1 MSKSKIGIVIERE
14 YLERVKKK
22 SFIFTT
28 LLMPVLMLVLMLLP
42 ALLIAFVD
50 KSETRVLV
58 VDNSRTILPYLSD
71 SQEVK
76 FVPATPDVTVDS
88 ALRNSDIGAVLVIP
102 DNIIDAKRS
111 SIRLYTNGPSSI
123 TSEGTITS
131 QINSIVEKERLKRYD
146 IADLDR
152 IMEDIKSDVSIS
164 TVRYDSDNEEEES
177 LSTGVSYAIGIAMTF
192 VLYMFLLMYGQMV
205 MTSIIE
211 EKGNRVL
218 EVVVTSVKPA
228 QLMMGK
234 IIGVALVAV
243 TQMVLWGALLAV
255 MSAYLLP
262 AVMPDA
268 AMADVA
274 AVQAGNLNAV
284 SDTESIEF
292 ITAIASLTQVGN
304 ILSLVGLMTIFL
316 ILGFLIYSSIF
327 AAVGSAVDNIQD
339 ASQLTSFAVFPIVFG
354 LIFAMV
360 AAADPMG
367 PIAFWASIFPL
378 TSPMVMVA
386 RIPFGIPAWEIW
398 LSLALLVLGFIG
410 MVWLA
415 GKIYRVGIFM
425 YGKKPSLKE
434 IIRWISY
441 K

>member
-1 MSKSKIGIVIERE
+1 MAKSKIGIVIERE

-28 LLMPVLMLVLMLLP
+28 LLMPLLKLLLIALP
-42 ALLIAFVD
+42 ALLVAFVD
-50 KSETRVLV
+50 KSETTVLV
-58 VDNSRTILPYLSD
+58 VDNSNRGAPLLENSD
-71 SQEVK
+71 EVK
-76 FVPATPDVTVDS
+76 FEIAGDITVDS
-88 ALRNSDIGAVLVIP
+88 ALRRTDVGAVLIVP
-102 DNIIDAKRS
+102 ENVFDAKRANLK
-111 SIRLYTNGPSSI
+111 LYTNGPTSI
-123 TSEGTITS
+123 ITEGHITG
-131 QINSIVEKERLKRYD
+131 QVNKLVEQERLHHYD
-146 IADLDR
+146 IADLDK
-152 IMEDIKSDVSIS
+152 IMAEVESNV
-164 TVRYDSDNEEEES
+164 S
-177 LSTGVSYAIGIAMTF
+177 LSTLRNDSDDEEEALSSGLSYAIGIGMSF
-192 VLYMFLLMYGQMV
+192 VLYMFLLIYGQMV

-243 TQMVLWGALLAV
+243 TQMVLWGALLAA

-262 AVMPDA
+262 AMLPAD
-268 AMADVA
+268 AMADIA
-274 AVQAGNLNAV
+274 AVQAGNIDGV
-284 SDTESIEF
+284 SDQGSIE
-292 ITAIASLTQVGN
+292 IIQAMASLTQVGN

-316 ILGFLIYSSIF
+316 VLGFLIYSSIF

-339 ASQLTSFAVFPIVFG
+339 ASQLTSFAVFPIIFG

-360 AAADPMG
+360 AASDPMG
-367 PIAFWASIFPL
+367 PVAFWASIFPL

-386 RIPFGIPAWEIW
+386 RIPFGIPGWEIW
-398 LSLALLVLGFIG
+398 LSLGLLVLGFIG
-410 MVWLA
+410 MVWVA

-425 YGKKPSLKE
+425 YGKKPSIKE
-434 IIRWISY
+434 VVRWIRY

>member
-1 MSKSKIGIVIERE
+1 MTKSKIGIVIERE

-28 LLMPVLMLVLMLLP
+28 LLMPVLMLVLMALP
-42 ALLIAFVD
+42 AMLVMFVD
-50 KSETRVLV
+50 KSETTVLV
-58 VDNSRTILPYLSD
+58 VDNSGKVADKLTDSD
-71 SQEVK
+71 EVK
-76 FVPATPDVTVDS
+76 FITSSGVTVDS
-88 ALRNSDIGAVLVIP
+88 ALRNEDVGAVLVIP
-102 DNIIDAKRS
+102 GNVYDSKRPTLK
-111 SIRLYTNGPSSI
+111 LYTNGPSSI
-123 TSEGTITS
+123 MTEGVITG
-131 QINSIVEKERLKRYD
+131 QVNKIVEDERLKHYD
-146 IADLDR
+146 IANLDK
-152 IMEDIKSDVSIS
+152 ILSEVESDVVLS
-164 TVRYDSDNEEEES
+164 TMRNDSEEEEEA
-177 LSTGVSYAIGIAMTF
+177 LSSGLSYGIGIAMSF
-192 VLYMFLLMYGQMV
+192 ILYMFLLIYGQMV

-218 EVVVTSVKPA
+218 EVVVTSVKPM

-255 MSAYLLP
+255 MSAWVLP
-262 AVMPDA
+262 AIMPA
-268 AMADVA
+268 EAMADVA
-274 AVQAGNLNAV
+274 AVQAGNFDGV
-284 SDTESIEF
+284 SDTESLELIQ
-292 ITAIASLTQVGN
+292 AVASLTQVGN
-304 ILSLVGLMTIFL
+304 ILSLVGLMTLFL
-316 ILGFLIYSSIF
+316 VFGFLIYSSIF

-339 ASQLTSFAVFPIVFG
+339 ASQLTSFAVFPIIFG

-367 PIAFWASIFPL
+367 PVAFWASIFPL

-386 RIPFGIPAWEIW
+386 RIPFGIPSWEIW
-398 LSLALLVLGFIG
+398 LSLGLLVLGFIA

-425 YGKKPSLKE
+425 YGKKPSIKE
-434 IIRWISY
+434 VVRWIRY